1 MKNKI
6 KNILIY
12 STLATT
18 IVASSCTKGF
28 IEKNTNTNEA
38 TFASPQSLFAP
49 SLLSIVNNNLN
60 RSFRINGELA
70 QVTVTNSDSREIH
83 RYEIKTTESNSSW
96 QKWYTELTNIR
107 DVYKSAEKTQQQ
119 GYQTWQG
126 MSLIMDAYLGSLLT
140 DVFGDVP
147 YSEAAEGRA
156 GIIAPKFDTQK
167 HVYEQLFEKL
177 EKANE
182 LLKINAQLPSSHLI
196 ADPLYGSL
204 FNHKRTSPEHWRRF
218 GNSLYLRL
226 LLRVSAKSELN
237 SVAKIKEMIET
248 NAAEYPIMENNNDNA
263 IFNFTNVVPFVTEFY
278 NYRDN
283 DFNGDKGYTEFFIN
297 TLTDMED
304 ARIAKWATQ
313 ATLGVYSGIQSGYA
327 KGNVPEIGSKLLLDL
342 KTEIR
347 LGNLMNYSELQ
358 FILAEAALKG
368 YISGSPLSYYYKGIQ
383 YSFQYWN
390 TDLTAAY
397 FEQSNVKFSRND
409 NFNDIMEKIHIQR
422 YYSMLFTD
430 FQQWT
435 EIRRT
440 GHPTL
445 PIGPGVEN
453 KGMYPSRLPFPPA
466 TVSHNRTNY
475 LEALKIMGPDDINT
489 KVWWNK

>member
-1 MKNKI
+1 MKNKT
-6 KNILIY
+6 KTILIY
-12 STLATT
+12 SMLATT
-18 IVASSCTKGF
+18 LTTGCTKGF
-28 IEKNTNTNEA
+28 IEKNTNPNEA

-49 SLLSIVNNNLN
+49 SMLSIVNNNLN
-60 RSFRINGELA
+60 RGFRINGELA

-96 QKWYTELTNIR
+96 QNWYTELTNIR
-107 DVYKSAEKTQQQ
+107 DVYKSAEITQQQ

-126 MSLIMDAYLGSLLT
+126 MSLIIDAYLGSLLT

-147 YSEAAEGRA
+147 YSEAAKGREFE
-156 GIIAPKFDTQK
+156 ISPKFDTQK
-167 HVYEQLFEKL
+167 SVYEQIFEKL

-182 LLKINAQLPSSHLI
+182 LLKLNAQLPTNHLMS
-196 ADPLYGSL
+196 DPLYGSL
-204 FNHKRTSPEHWRRF
+204 YQHTRTSPEHWRRF

-226 LLRVSAKSELN
+226 LLRSSGNNELN
-237 SVAKIKEMIET
+237 QIAKIKEIVET
-248 NAAEYPIMENNNDNA
+248 KATEYPIMESNADNA
-263 IFNFTNVVPFVTEFY
+263 VFNFTNVVPFVTEFY

-297 TLTDMED
+297 TLVDMED
-304 ARIAKWATQ
+304 TRIAKWATQ

-327 KGNVPEIGSKLLLDL
+327 KGNVPELGSKLLLDL
-342 KTEIR
+342 KTDIR

-368 YISGSPLSYYYKGIQ
+368 FITHDPETFYNNGIRA
-383 YSFQYWN
+383 SFQFWQ
-390 TDLTAAY
+390 TAIPATY
-397 FEQSNVKFSRND
+397 LDQGMVKLASDD
-409 NFNDIMEKIHIQR
+409 NFETKMEKIHTQR
-422 YYSMLFTD
+422 YYAMLFTD

-453 KGMYPSRLPFPPA
+453 NGIYPSRLPFPPS
-466 TVSHNRTNY
+466 TISYNRANY
-475 LEALKIMGPDDINT
+475 LEALKSMGPDDINT

>member
-12 STLATT
+12 STFATT
-18 IVASSCTKGF
+18 ILATSCTKDF
-28 IEKNTNTNEA
+28 IEKNTNPNEA
-38 TFASPQSLFAP
+38 TFASPQALFAP
-49 SLLSIVNNNLN
+49 SVLSIVNNNLN
-60 RSFRINGELA
+60 RGFRINGELA

-96 QKWYTELTNIR
+96 QNWYTELTNIR
-107 DVYKSAEKTQQQ
+107 DVYKSAETTQQQ

-147 YSEAAEGRA
+147 YSDAAKGREFE
-156 GIIAPKFDTQK
+156 ISPKFDTQK
-167 HVYEQLFEKL
+167 FVYQQIFEKL

-182 LLKINAQLPSSHLI
+182 LLKINAQLPANHLI
-196 ADPLYGSL
+196 SDPLYGSIYQ
-204 FNHKRTSPEHWRRF
+204 HTRSSPEHWRRF

-226 LLRVSAKSELN
+226 LLRASGNNELN
-237 SVAKIKEMIET
+237 QIAKIKEIVDT
-248 NAAEYPIMENNNDNA
+248 KAAEYPIMESNADNA

-278 NYRDN
+278 NYRDI
-283 DFNGDKGYTEFFIN
+283 DFNGDKGYSEFFIN
-297 TLTDMED
+297 TLVDMED
-304 ARIAKWATQ
+304 TRIAKWATQ
-313 ATLGVYSGIQSGYA
+313 ATLGIYSGIRSGYA

-342 KTEIR
+342 KTDIR

-368 YISGSPLSYYYKGIQ
+368 YISGSPLTYYGRGIQ
-383 YSFQYWN
+383 SSFNYWKAS
-390 TDLTAAY
+390 LTAEY
-397 FEQSNVKFSRND
+397 FQQDAIKFSSTD
-409 NFNDIMEKIHIQR
+409 NFEDIMEKIHTQR
-422 YYSMLFTD
+422 YYAMLFTD

-453 KGMYPSRLPFPPA
+453 QGRYPSRLPFPPS
-466 TVSHNRTNY
+466 TISYNRANY
-475 LEALKIMGPDDINT
+475 LEAVKIMGPDDINT